1 MFSPMLDGLLLP
13 LLVAIFLGINMG
25 GSGTAPSFA
34 TAYGSGILRRTFIP
48 GLFGIFVLL
57 GALLAG
63 KNTAIT
69 LGKGILPAGSLD
81 YTLTTI
87 ILFSVALSLLFANL
101 LGVPQ
106 STSQSTVAA
115 LVAPAHYVG
124 QLNTHKIFFE
134 IIPTWI
140 ILPLVSFGIMYF
152 IAQTVNRKFD
162 LKHPGYFFTDK
173 RQKIFKWVV
182 IVTSCYVAFSI
193 GSNNVANA
201 AGPITSMI
209 TNELHINPT
218 SDNFLL
224 IMIISTLIIAP
235 SFAIGSSI
243 FGHKLMI
250 KTGTEIM
257 EIGKVEASMISFV
270 TASLLLGASVTKGIP
285 TSLVQLNTFAIL
297 AFSVSKYGWKTTFS
311 NKVVKQFWLI
321 WFIAPLIAFIFSYFL
336 TSLADQFGL
345 LSV

>member
-1 MFSPMLDGLLLP
+1 
-13 LLVAIFLGINMG
+13 
-25 GSGTAPSFA
+25 
-34 TAYGSGILRRTFIP
+34 
-48 GLFGIFVLL
+48 
-57 GALLAG
+57 
-63 KNTAIT
+63 
-69 LGKGILPAGSLD
+69 
-81 YTLTTI
+81 
-87 ILFSVALSLLFANL
+87 
-101 LGVPQ
+101 
-106 STSQSTVAA
+106 
-115 LVAPAHYVG
+115 
-124 QLNTHKIFFE
+124 
-134 IIPTWI
+134 
-140 ILPLVSFGIMYF
+140 
-152 IAQTVNRKFD
+152 
-162 LKHPGYFFTDK
+162 
-173 RQKIFKWVV
+173 
-182 IVTSCYVAFSI
+182 
-193 GSNNVANA
+193 
-201 AGPITSMI
+201 MI

-297 AFSVSKYGWKTTFS
+297 ALSVTKYGWKTTFS

-321 WFIAPLIAFIFSYFL
+321 WLIAPLIAFMLSYFL

-345 LSV
+345 LAI

>member
-1 MFSPMLDGLLLP
+1 
-13 LLVAIFLGINMG
+13 
-25 GSGTAPSFA
+25 
-34 TAYGSGILRRTFIP
+34 
-48 GLFGIFVLL
+48 
-57 GALLAG
+57 
-63 KNTAIT
+63 
-69 LGKGILPAGSLD
+69 
-81 YTLTTI
+81 
-87 ILFSVALSLLFANL
+87 
-101 LGVPQ
+101 
-106 STSQSTVAA
+106 
-115 LVAPAHYVG
+115 
-124 QLNTHKIFFE
+124 
-134 IIPTWI
+134 
-140 ILPLVSFGIMYF
+140 
-152 IAQTVNRKFD
+152 
-162 LKHPGYFFTDK
+162 
-173 RQKIFKWVV
+173 
-182 IVTSCYVAFSI
+182 VAFSI

-243 FGHKLMI
+243 FGHKLMT

-270 TASLLLGASVTKGIP
+270 TASLLLWASVTKGIP

-297 AFSVSKYGWKTTFS
+297 ALSASKLGWRNTFS

-321 WFIAPLIAFIFSYFL
+321 WLVAPLIAFMLSYFL

-345 LSV
+345 LSI